1 MNGFKKI
8 YWGSFERNIKRK
20 FISSNWFEKNY
31 LFDNKRLLATLHLLN
46 SSTLVSFSGALR
58 IYLALLLLNAH
69 ISLLTCFAGGLIIYT
84 VYTLDRTLDSDEDA
98 VNRSELG
105 GAYKKVAFLVSLAAF
120 IVGTSIL
127 IMKGLY
133 LIPFLPFITGYLYSK
148 GLKVGGYSLKL
159 KGGLGVKN
167 LVVGLTWGVFITGI
181 AGISINSLI
190 PLFFVFI
197 YFSSKLFINSTM
209 FDFKDAKGDAM
220 AGIKT
225 LPLALGEK
233 KARNLLLALQLMSHM
248 GLFVAVMFGY
258 IAFEPVILI
267 YSFII
272 GILYIR
278 EFSNPAEN
286 EPKRKRFKRLFMI
299 DGESTTIVSFQAF
312 IGILFP

>member
-1 MNGFKKI
+1 MNGFKKT
-8 YWGSFERNIKRK
+8 YWGSFEGNIKQK
-20 FISSNWFEKNY
+20 FISSNWFEKKY
-31 LFDNKRLLATLHLLN
+31 LFDNKRVLATLYLLN

-105 GAYKKVAFLVSLAAF
+105 GAYKKVAFFVSLAAF
-120 IVGTSIL
+120 VIGTSIL

-148 GLKVGGYSLKL
+148 GLKVGGRSLKL
-159 KGGLGVKN
+159 KSGLGVKN

-190 PLFFVFI
+190 PLFIVFV
-197 YFSSKLFINSTM
+197 YFGSKLFINSTM

-248 GLFVAVMFGY
+248 ALFVAVMFGY

-267 YSFII
+267 YSLII

-278 EFSNPAEN
+278 EFSTPAEN
-286 EPKRKRFKRLFMI
+286 ESKLRRFKRLFMI
-299 DGESTTIVSFQAF
+299 DGESTTIVSLKAF